1 MKVLGGHKAHD
12 LILSVWTKLVTM
24 RRTVSGGLSCRLVPV
39 DVRWSAEG
47 KAQAIA
53 ETQAPDASA
62 GFGAMS
68 ISIAR
73 SWNRFFEP
81 VGDFTVMLDV
91 VRSPEGVIVN
101 LIFAPHVAS
110 STELHVRAPASFKA
124 TNRVPLIVGR

>member
-12 LILSVWTKLVTM
+12 LVLSVWTKLVTM

-81 VGDFTVMLDV
+81 VGDFNAGR
-91 VRSPEGVIVN
+91 RSLTRGRHRQSD
-101 LIFAPHVAS
+101 F
-110 STELHVRAPASFKA
+110 RAACCFL
-124 TNRVPLIVGR
+124 N